1 MKVYVVQ
8 GIVDMQNRGE
18 KREGGGALHILGNKS
33 VITFDNT
40 NVEIVQALM
49 SDMSEGWD

>member
-1 MKVYVVQ
+1 MYLVQ
-8 GIVDMQNRGE
+8 GIVDIQNRG
-18 KREGGGALHILGNKS
+18 RRGGGGLHILGNKS
-33 VITFDNT
+33 VITFDKT